1 MKNLLF
7 FSGNQDKIIE
17 IKKIFKNR
25 NKKILSLNDFPKVK
39 MPKETG
45 REFVV
50 NAKIKSLYGFKQFR
64 IPCFADDSGICISAL
79 NNKPGIHSKRFFEK
93 FQNKKELFKYIIKK
107 VYISKN
113 ASAYFTTIICFTL
126 KIGHYVIFEGKI
138 SGNIAEI
145 PRGRNGFGYDPVFLI
160 QNENKTFAEM
170 TIVQKEIHSHRG
182 KAIRAIIKLLIPH
195 LKNSRK
201 KEIA

>member
-17 IKKIFKNR
+17 IKNIFKNR
-25 NKKILSLNDFPKVK
+25 NKKILTLENFPKTIS
-39 MPKETG
+39 PKESGDT
-45 REFVV
+45 FKK
-50 NAKIKSLYGFKQFR
+50 NAMIKSSFGFNKYGL
-64 IPCFADDSGICISAL
+64 PCFADDSGICISAL

-113 ASAYFTTIICFTL
+113 TSAYFTTIICFTL
-126 KIGHYVIFEGKI
+126 KIGQYVIFEGKI

-145 PRGRNGFGYDPVFLI
+145 PRGRNGFGYDPLFI
-160 QNENKTFAEM
+160 PIGHKKTLAEM
-170 TIVQKEIHSHRG
+170 SNNKKNTISHRSL
-182 KAIRAIIKLLIPH
+182 AINKFINFLS
-195 LKNSRK
+195 N
-201 KEIA
+201 

>member
-113 ASAYFTTIICFTL
+113 TSAYFTTIICFTL
-126 KIGHYVIFEGKI
+126 KIGQYVIFEGKI
-138 SGNIAEI
+138 LGNIAEI
-145 PRGRNGFGYDPVFLI
+145 PRGSNGFGYDPLFI
-160 QNENKTFAEM
+160 PIGHKKTLAEM
-170 TIVQKEIHSHRG
+170 GNKEKNTISHRSL
-182 KAIRAIIKLLIPH
+182 AINKFINFLS
-195 LKNSRK
+195 N
-201 KEIA
+201 

>member
-1 MKNLLF
+1 MCF
-7 FSGNQDKIIE
+7 GFIVPSRHFYF
-17 IKKIFKNR
+17 FKNR

-93 FQNKKELFKYIIKK
+93 FENFLLSNRQ
-107 VYISKN
+107 
-113 ASAYFTTIICFTL
+113 AL
-126 KIGHYVIFEGKI
+126 K
-138 SGNIAEI
+138 
-145 PRGRNGFGYDPVFLI
+145 
-160 QNENKTFAEM
+160 
-170 TIVQKEIHSHRG
+170 
-182 KAIRAIIKLLIPH
+182 
-195 LKNSRK
+195 
-201 KEIA
+201 

>member
-7 FSGNQDKIIE
+7 FSSNQNKIIE
-17 IKKIFKNR
+17 IKKIFKIR
-25 NKKILSLNDFPKVK
+25 NKKILSLNDLPTIK

-45 REFVV
+45 GEFVD
-50 NAKIKSLYGFKQFR
+50 NAKIKSLYGFKKFN

-145 PRGRNGFGYDPVFLI
+145 PRGRNGFGYDPLFI
-160 QNENKTFAEM
+160 PIGHKKTLAEM
-170 TIVQKEIHSHRG
+170 SNKEKNTISHRSL
-182 KAIRAIIKLLIPH
+182 AINKFINFLS
-195 LKNSRK
+195 N
-201 KEIA
+201 